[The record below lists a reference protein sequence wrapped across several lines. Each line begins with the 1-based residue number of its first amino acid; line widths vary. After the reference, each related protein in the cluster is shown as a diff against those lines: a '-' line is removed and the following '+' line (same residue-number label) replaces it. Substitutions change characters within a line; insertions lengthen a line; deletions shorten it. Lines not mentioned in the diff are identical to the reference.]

1 MRKYLDTDKVY
12 VYYFNEENQK
22 LEKIAYE
29 LEIVDGFFQF
39 YINHNSDYVMTSNK
53 VDDIFVDEV
62 SSKEIYE
69 NNQEKIDSSNAITSS
84 NTISVYQI
92 VIIALAAIIL
102 VLVIVL
108 IVKSIRKN
116 KNNN

>member
-69 NNQEKIDSSNAITSS
+69 NNQEKIDSSNAITTLFSYDEFIKSS
-84 NTISVYQI
+84 NNKGFLLQTI
-92 VIIALAAIIL
+92 
-102 VLVIVL
+102 
-108 IVKSIRKN
+108 
-116 KNNN
+116 